1 MEIYTFD
8 YMYWDAIHYYSGGYN
23 VRTLSPD
30 QEMPL
35 HMYLVMLTPLVANIN
50 FPPEIASRL
59 KTDFKGQ
66 YLTLFE
72 FDQSH

>member
-1 MEIYTFD
+1 
-8 YMYWDAIHYYSGGYN
+8 
-23 VRTLSPD
+23 
-30 QEMPL
+30 MPL
-35 HMYLVMLTPLVANIN
+35 HMYLVILTLVVANIN
-50 FPPEIASRL
+50 FPPELASRL